1 MLFQISLSNIRKSIK
16 DYAVYF
22 FTLIIGVAV
31 FYIFNAIET
40 QTAFIRVNET
50 QRELIKILTTA
61 ISGVS
66 VFVAIVLGLLIVYAS
81 RFLMKRR
88 NKEFALYMM
97 LGMSKWKISALL
109 LCETVIIGIGSL
121 IVGLLIGV
129 SLSQVMSAVVANLF
143 EADMNDYKFTVS
155 GSAITKTILYFGIM
169 YLVVMIR
176 SGFVISKCRLITLM
190 NSGKRSEKITMKNPW
205 LCVVVFLISAA
216 VLVWAYHTVGWDF
229 EHLNEKKI
237 GLAILAGIVST
248 FFIFWSVSGMLLRVI
263 MSAKGV
269 YHRGLNSFTFRQISS
284 KINTTIAS
292 MTVICLMLFV
302 TICTLSTAF
311 TIRNSLNKGVEDNF
325 PVDFYGRFS
334 LHINDSSDDSSYRT
348 GDIDDVYAQQNMS
361 IYDDFGEYRHFH
373 DYVES
378 NFTFDTFAG
387 DRKDELT
394 GSSMSIYAMMNFD
407 ISFLK
412 LSDYNAIM
420 ELYGQKQI
428 ELGDGEYA
436 VSANA
441 SGMPEMYDKLLEDGT
456 EITVFGNALKPR
468 SKKCVISS
476 FYPDMN
482 ASNTG
487 TIIVPDNAVSEE
499 YRGVDYFVGNYN
511 ATDKKGREAAEQT
524 AIDHWTYV
532 MHWYQSETKY
542 GSMQSIET
550 RIEAANDAIGIG
562 AVVTFLGLY
571 IGFIFLVSCGAIL
584 ALKELSES
592 ADSIPRYTMLR
603 KLGVEE
609 KEISR
614 SIFLQSGIFFLLPLL
629 LACLHSYAGMRF
641 AKIGL
646 DLLVTENY
654 VKPVIF
660 TAIVLIAIYGGY
672 FLLTFLGSKAITREQ
687 K

>member
-1 MLFQISLSNIRKSIK
+1 MLFKISLSNIRKSIK
-16 DYAVYF
+16 DYAIYF
-22 FTLIIGVAV
+22 FTLVLGVAI
-31 FYIFNAIET
+31 FYVFNAIET
-40 QTAFIRVNET
+40 QTAFISMSEV
-50 QRELIKILTTA
+50 QRELIDILIKA

-121 IVGLLIGV
+121 VVGLLIGV
-129 SLSQVMSAVVANLF
+129 GLSQVMSAVIANMF
-143 EADMNDYKFTVS
+143 EADMNYYKFSVS
-155 GSAITKTILYFGIM
+155 AHAVTKTMLYFGIM
-169 YLVVMIR
+169 YAVVMLR

-205 LCVVVFLISAA
+205 LCVIVFLISAA
-216 VLVWAYHTVGWDF
+216 VLGWAYYTVGWDF
-229 EHLNEKKI
+229 EHISVKKI
-237 GLAILAGIVST
+237 GFAILAGIVST
-248 FFIFWSVSGMLLRVI
+248 FFIFWSVSGMLLRVV
-263 MSAKGV
+263 MSAKSV
-269 YHRGLNSFTFRQISS
+269 YHRDLNSFTFRQISS

-292 MTVICLMLFV
+292 MSVICLMLFV

-311 TIRNSLNKGVEDNF
+311 TIRNSLNKGVDDNF
-325 PVDFYGRFS
+325 PVDFYGRFAQHTHES
-334 LHINDSSDDSSYRT
+334 EDDYSYRT
-348 GDIDDVYAQQNMS
+348 GNIDDVYAQQDMS
-361 IYDDFGEYRHFH
+361 IYDDFGEYHHFC
-373 DYVES
+373 DYIES

-387 DRKDELT
+387 DKKVELT
-394 GSSMSIYAMMNFD
+394 GGSTSIYTLMNFD

-412 LSDYNAIM
+412 LSDYNALM
-420 ELYGQKQI
+420 KLYGKEQT

-441 SGMPEMYDKLLEDGT
+441 AGMPEMYDKLLEGCT
-456 EITVFGNALKPR
+456 EITVFGKTLRPG
-468 SKKCVISS
+468 SDKCLISS
-476 FYPDMN
+476 FYPDMQ

-499 YRGVDYFVGNYN
+499 YRGVDYFVGNYK
-511 ATDKKGREAAEQT
+511 AYDKKEIEAAEKT
-524 AIDHWTYV
+524 ARDNWDHV
-532 MHWYQSETKY
+532 MHWYQSGTGNGFMQGLETK
-542 GSMQSIET
+542 
-550 RIEAANDAIGIG
+550 IEAANNAIGIG
-562 AVVTFLGLY
+562 AIVTFLGLY

-592 ADSIPRYTMLR
+592 SDSMPRYTMLR

-609 KEISR
+609 KEISK
-614 SIFLQSGIFFLLPLL
+614 SIFRQSGIFFMLPLL

-641 AKIGL
+641 ARVGL

-654 VKPVIF
+654 TKPVIF
-660 TAIVLIAIYGGY
+660 TALILIAIYGGY
-672 FLLTFLGSKAITREQ
+672 FLLTFLGSRAIVKEQ

>member
-1 MLFQISLSNIRKSIK
+1 MLFKISLSNIRKSIK

-66 VFVAIVLGLLIVYAS
+66 VFVAVVLGLLIVYAS

-88 NKEFALYMM
+88 SKEFALYIM

-129 SLSQVMSAVVANLF
+129 GLSQVMSAVVANLF

-155 GSAITKTILYFGIM
+155 GSAITKTIIYFGIM
-169 YLVVMIR
+169 YAVVMLR

-216 VLVWAYHTVGWDF
+216 VLGWAYHTVGWDF
-229 EHLNEKKI
+229 EHISTKRI

-248 FFIFWSVSGMLLRVI
+248 FFIFWSVSGMLLRVV

-325 PVDFYGRFS
+325 PVDFYGRFA
-334 LHINDSSDDSSYRT
+334 LHTHDSSDDSAYST
-348 GDIDDVYAQQNMS
+348 GNIDDVYAQQDMS
-361 IYDDFGEYRHFH
+361 IYDDFEEYCHFH
-373 DYVES
+373 DYIES
-378 NFTFDTFAG
+378 NFTFDTYAG
-387 DRKDELT
+387 DRKGELT
-394 GSSMSIYAMMNFD
+394 GSSVSIYSMMNFD

-420 ELYGQKQI
+420 KLYGQKQI
-428 ELGDGEYA
+428 ELSDGEYA

-441 SGMPEMYDKLLEDGT
+441 AGMPEMYDKLLEDCT
-456 EITVFGNALKPR
+456 EITVFGNTLRP
-468 SKKCVISS
+468 SSQKCIISS
-476 FYPDMN
+476 FYPDMQ

-499 YRGVDYFVGNYN
+499 YRGVDYFVGNYK
-511 ATDKKGREAAEQT
+511 ASDKKGKEAAEKT
-524 AIDHWTYV
+524 ARDNWNNV
-532 MHWYQSETKY
+532 MHWFQSGTEY
-542 GSMQSIET
+542 GSMQGLET
-550 RIEAANDAIGIG
+550 RIEAANNAIGIG

-614 SIFLQSGIFFLLPLL
+614 SIFRQSGIFFLLPLL

-672 FLLTFLGSKAITREQ
+672 FLLTFLGSKAIVKGQ

>member
-1 MLFQISLSNIRKSIK
+1 MLFKISLSNIRKSIK

-22 FTLIIGVAV
+22 FTLVIGVAI
-31 FYIFNAIET
+31 FYVFNAIET
-40 QTAFIRVNET
+40 QTAFISVSET

-66 VFVAIVLGLLIVYAS
+66 VFIAVVLGLLIVYAS

-97 LGMSKWKISALL
+97 LGMSKWRISALL

-121 IVGLLIGV
+121 FVGLLIGTG
-129 SLSQVMSAVVANLF
+129 LSQVMSAVVANLF

-169 YLVVMIR
+169 YAVVMLR

-190 NSGKRSEKITMKNPW
+190 NSGKHSEKITMKNPW
-205 LCVVVFLISAA
+205 LCVIVFLISAA
-216 VLVWAYHTVGWDF
+216 VLGWAYYTVGWDF
-229 EHLNEKKI
+229 EHINEKRI

-248 FFIFWSVSGMLLRVI
+248 FFIFWSVSGMLLRVV

-284 KINTTIAS
+284 KINTTVAS

-302 TICTLSTAF
+302 TICDLSTAF
-311 TIRNSLNKGVEDNF
+311 VIRNSLNKGVEDNF

-334 LHINDSSDDSSYRT
+334 LHIHDSSDEYSYRT
-348 GDIDDVYAQQNMS
+348 GNIDDVYAQQNMS
-361 IYDDFGEYRHFH
+361 IYDDFGEYHHFC
-373 DYVES
+373 DYVAG

-387 DRKDELT
+387 GRKDELT
-394 GSSMSIYAMMNFD
+394 GGSMSIYTMMNFD

-420 ELYGQKQI
+420 KLYGQKQI
-428 ELGDGEYA
+428 ELNDGEYA

-441 SGMPEMYDKLLEDGT
+441 SGMPEIYDKLLEDGT
-456 EITVFGNALKPR
+456 EITVFGNTLKPD
-468 SKKCVISS
+468 SEKCEISS

-487 TIIVPDNAVSEE
+487 TIIVPDNAVSDE
-499 YRGVDYFVGNYN
+499 YRGVDYFIGNYN
-511 ATDKKGREAAEQT
+511 AADKKGREAAEKN
-524 AIDHWTYV
+524 ARDHWDYV
-532 MHWYQSETKY
+532 MHWYQSGTEN
-542 GSMQSIET
+542 GFMQGIET
-550 RIEAANDAIGIG
+550 RIEAAGNAIGIG
-562 AVVTFLGLY
+562 AIVTFLGLY

-609 KEISR
+609 SDITKSVFR
-614 SIFLQSGIFFLLPLL
+614 QTGIFFLLPLL

-646 DLLVTENY
+646 DLLVTEDY
-654 VKPVIF
+654 IKPVIF
-660 TAIVLIAIYGGY
+660 TAVILIAIYGGY

>member
-1 MLFQISLSNIRKSIK
+1 MLFKISLSNIRKSIK
-16 DYAVYF
+16 DYAIYF
-22 FTLIIGVAV
+22 FTLVLGVAV

-40 QTAFIRVNET
+40 QTAFLRVSDD
-50 QRELIKILTTA
+50 QRELIHILTTA

-66 VFVAIVLGLLIVYAS
+66 VFIAVVLGLLIVYAS

-97 LGMSKWKISALL
+97 LGMSKRKISALL

-121 IVGLLIGV
+121 VVGLLIGFG
-129 SLSQVMSAVVANLF
+129 LSQVMSAVVANMF
-143 EADMNDYKFTVS
+143 EADMNSYKFTIS

-169 YLVVMIR
+169 YAVVMLR

-205 LCVVVFLISAA
+205 LCVIVFIISAA
-216 VLVWAYHTVGWDF
+216 VLIWAYHTVGWDF
-229 EHLNEKKI
+229 EHISTKRI

-248 FFIFWSVSGMLLRVI
+248 FFIFWSVAGMLLRVI

-269 YHRGLNSFTFRQISS
+269 YHRGLNSFTFRQLSS

-292 MTVICLMLFV
+292 MTVICLMLFI

-311 TIRNSLNKGVEDNF
+311 TIRNSLNKSVDDNF
-325 PVDFYGRFS
+325 PVDFYGRFA
-334 LHINDSSDDSSYRT
+334 LHTHESEDDSSYRT
-348 GDIDDVYAQQNMS
+348 GNIDDVYAQQNMS
-361 IYDDFGEYRHFH
+361 IYDDFDEYCHFY
-373 DYVES
+373 DYNES

-387 DRKDELT
+387 DRKAELT
-394 GSSMSIYAMMNFD
+394 GGSMSIYAMMNFD

-441 SGMPEMYDKLLEDGT
+441 SGMPEMYDKLLEDST
-456 EITVFGNALKPR
+456 EITVFGNTLKPS
-468 SKKCVISS
+468 SKKCILSS
-476 FYPDMN
+476 FYPDMQ

-487 TIIVPDNAVSEE
+487 TIIVPDNAVSEK
-499 YRGVDYFVGNYN
+499 YRGADYFVGNYK
-511 ATDKKGREAAEQT
+511 ATDKNGKEAADKT
-524 AIDHWTYV
+524 ARDNWNYV
-532 MHWYQSETKY
+532 MHWFDSEAKY
-542 GSMQSIET
+542 GYMCGIET
-550 RIEAANDAIGIG
+550 RIEAASNAIGIG
-562 AVVTFLGLY
+562 AIFTFLGLY

-592 ADSIPRYTMLR
+592 ADSMPRYTMLR

-614 SIFLQSGIFFLLPLL
+614 SIFRQSGIFFLLPLL

-646 DLLVTENY
+646 DLLVTDNY
-654 VKPVIF
+654 TKPVIF
-660 TAIVLIAIYGGY
+660 TAIILIAIYGGY
-672 FLLTFLGSKAITREQ
+672 FLLTFLGSKAIVKEQ

>member
-1 MLFQISLSNIRKSIK
+1 MLFKISLSNIRKSIK
-16 DYAVYF
+16 DYAIYF
-22 FTLIIGVAV
+22 FTLVLGVAV

-40 QTAFIRVNET
+40 QTAFLRVSDD
-50 QRELIKILTTA
+50 QRELIHILTTA

-66 VFVAIVLGLLIVYAS
+66 VFIAVVLGLLIVYAS

-97 LGMSKWKISALL
+97 LGMSKRKISALL

-121 IVGLLIGV
+121 FVGLMIGIG
-129 SLSQVMSAVVANLF
+129 LSQVMSAVVANMF

-169 YLVVMIR
+169 YAVVMLR

-205 LCVVVFLISAA
+205 LCVIVFLISAA
-216 VLVWAYHTVGWDF
+216 VLIWAYHTVGWDF
-229 EHLNEKKI
+229 EHISTKRI

-248 FFIFWSVSGMLLRVI
+248 FFIFWSVSGMLLRVV

-334 LHINDSSDDSSYRT
+334 LHTHDGTDDSSYRT
-348 GDIDDVYAQQNMS
+348 GNIDDVYAQQNMS
-361 IYDDFGEYRHFH
+361 IYDDFDEYCHFH
-373 DYVES
+373 DYNES

-387 DRKDELT
+387 DRKAELT
-394 GSSMSIYAMMNFD
+394 GGSMSIYAMMNFD

-420 ELYGQKQI
+420 ELYGQQQI
-428 ELGDGEYA
+428 ELKDGEYA

-441 SGMPEMYDKLLEDGT
+441 AGLPAMYDKLLEDGT
-456 EITVFGNALKPR
+456 EITAFGRTLKPS
-468 SKKCVISS
+468 SKKCILSS
-476 FYPDMN
+476 FYPDMQ

-487 TIIVPDNAVSEE
+487 TIIVPDDAVSEK
-499 YRGVDYFVGNYN
+499 YRGVDYFIGNYK
-511 ATDKKGREAAEQT
+511 ASDKESKEAADKT
-524 AIDHWTYV
+524 ARDNWNNV
-532 MHWYQSETKY
+532 MHRYQS
-542 GSMQSIET
+542 GAGNGFMHGLET
-550 RIEAANDAIGIG
+550 RIEAASNAIGIG
-562 AVVTFLGLY
+562 ALVTFLGLY

-592 ADSIPRYTMLR
+592 ADSMPRYTMLR

-614 SIFLQSGIFFLLPLL
+614 SIFRQSGIFFLLPLL

-646 DLLVTENY
+646 DLLVTDNY
-654 VKPVIF
+654 TKPVIF
-660 TAIVLIAIYGGY
+660 TAIILIAIYGGY
-672 FLLTFLGSKAITREQ
+672 FLLTFLGSKAIVKEQ

>member
-1 MLFQISLSNIRKSIK
+1 MLFKISLSNIRKSIK

-22 FTLIIGVAV
+22 FTLVLGVAV
-31 FYIFNAIET
+31 FYVFNAIET

-50 QRELIKILTTA
+50 QREMIKILTTA
-61 ISGVS
+61 VSGVS
-66 VFVAIVLGLLIVYAS
+66 VFVAVVLGLLIVYAS

-121 IVGLLIGV
+121 LVGLLIGTG
-129 SLSQVMSAVVANLF
+129 LSQVMSAVVANLF
-143 EADMNDYKFTVS
+143 EADMNDYRFTVS
-155 GSAITKTILYFGIM
+155 ASAITKTIIYFGIM
-169 YLVVMIR
+169 YAVVMLR

-205 LCVVVFLISAA
+205 LCVIVFLISAA
-216 VLVWAYHTVGWDF
+216 VLGWAYYTVGWDF
-229 EHLNEKKI
+229 AHLSLRRI
-237 GLAILAGIVST
+237 GLSILAGSVST
-248 FFIFWSVSGMLLRVI
+248 FFIFWSVSGMLLRVM

-311 TIRNSLNKGVEDNF
+311 TIRNSLNHGVEENF
-325 PVDFYGRFS
+325 PVDFYGRFALNGNGS
-334 LHINDSSDDSSYRT
+334 NDLYMYKG
-348 GDIDDVYAQQNMS
+348 GDIDDVYAQQGMS
-361 IYDDFGEYRHFH
+361 IYDDFSEYCHFH
-373 DYVES
+373 EYIEDNY
-378 NFTFDTFAG
+378 TFDGFVGNKKEMLADT
-387 DRKDELT
+387 
-394 GSSMSIYAMMNFD
+394 SMSIYTLMNFD

-412 LSDYNAIM
+412 LSDYNALM

-428 ELGDGEYA
+428 ELSDGEYA
-436 VSANA
+436 ICSNI
-441 SGMPEMYDKLLEDGT
+441 SGLPEVYDKVLAENR
-456 EITVFGNALKPR
+456 EITVFGKTLKPGYT
-468 SKKCVISS
+468 KCIETS
-476 FYPDMN
+476 FYPDMQ

-487 TIIVPDNAVSEE
+487 TIIVPDNAVSED
-499 YRGVDYFVGNYN
+499 YRGVDYFVGNY
-511 ATDKKGREAAEQT
+511 AAKDKKGREAAEKT
-524 AIDHWTYV
+524 ARDNWNNV
-532 MHWYQSETKY
+532 
-542 GSMQSIET
+542 MQSYNRGINGLET
-550 RIEAANDAIGIG
+550 RIEAADSAIGIG

-571 IGFIFLVSCGAIL
+571 IGFIFLVSCGAVL

-609 KEISR
+609 KEITR
-614 SIFLQSGIFFLLPLL
+614 SIFRQSGIFFLLPLL
-629 LACLHSYAGMRF
+629 LACLHSYVGMRF
-641 AKIGL
+641 GKIGL
-646 DLLVTENY
+646 EMVVFDSFT
-654 VKPVIF
+654 KPILF
-660 TAIVLIAIYGGY
+660 TAAVVILIYGGY

>member
-1 MLFQISLSNIRKSIK
+1 MLFKISLSNIRKSIK

-22 FTLIIGVAV
+22 FTLVLGVAV
-31 FYIFNAIET
+31 FYVFNAIET

-50 QRELIKILTTA
+50 QREIIKILTTA

-66 VFVAIVLGLLIVYAS
+66 VFVAVVLGLLIVYAS

-97 LGMSKWKISALL
+97 MGMSKWKISALL

-121 IVGLLIGV
+121 LVGLLIGTG
-129 SLSQVMSAVVANLF
+129 LSQVMSAVVANLF
-143 EADMNDYKFTVS
+143 EADMNDYRFTVS
-155 GSAITKTILYFGIM
+155 ASAITKTILYFGIM
-169 YLVVMIR
+169 YLVVMLR

-216 VLVWAYHTVGWDF
+216 VLGWAYYTVGWDF
-229 EHLNEKKI
+229 AHLSLRKI
-237 GLAILAGIVST
+237 GLSILAGSVST

-325 PVDFYGRFS
+325 PVDFYGCFS
-334 LHINDSSDDSSYRT
+334 LHIHDSSDDSSYRT

-361 IYDDFGEYRHFH
+361 IYDDFVEYHHFH
-373 DYVES
+373 DYIES

-394 GSSMSIYAMMNFD
+394 SGSMSIYSMMGFG

-420 ELYGQKQI
+420 ELYGQNQI

-441 SGMPEMYDKLLEDGT
+441 SGMPEMYDKLLESSP
-456 EITVFGNALKPR
+456 EITVFGNTLKP
-468 SKKCVISS
+468 SSEKCIISS
-476 FYPDMN
+476 FYPDMQ

-524 AIDHWTYV
+524 ARDNWNNV
-532 MHWYQSETKY
+532 MHWFDSEAKY
-542 GSMQSIET
+542 GYMCGIET
-550 RIEAANDAIGIG
+550 RIEAANNAIGIG

-592 ADSIPRYTMLR
+592 ADSMARYTMLR

-609 KEISR
+609 KEISK
-614 SIFLQSGIFFLLPLL
+614 SIFRQSGIFFLLPLL

>member
-1 MLFQISLSNIRKSIK
+1 MLFKISLSNIRKSIK

-22 FTLIIGVAV
+22 FTLVLGVAV
-31 FYIFNAIET
+31 FYVFNAIET

-50 QRELIKILTTA
+50 QREIIKILTTA

-66 VFVAIVLGLLIVYAS
+66 VFVAVVLGLLIVYAS

-97 LGMSKWKISALL
+97 MGMSKWKISALL

-129 SLSQVMSAVVANLF
+129 GLSQVMSAVVANLF
-143 EADMNDYKFTVS
+143 EADMNNYRFTVS
-155 GSAITKTILYFGIM
+155 ASAITKTILYFGIM
-169 YLVVMIR
+169 YLVVMLR

-229 EHLNEKKI
+229 EHLNEKRI

-334 LHINDSSDDSSYRT
+334 LHIHDSSDDSSYRT

-361 IYDDFGEYRHFH
+361 IYDDFGEYHHFH
-373 DYVES
+373 DYIES

-394 GSSMSIYAMMNFD
+394 SGSVSIYSMMNFD

-441 SGMPEMYDKLLEDGT
+441 AGMPEMYDKLLEDGT
-456 EITVFGNALKPR
+456 EITVFGNTFKPG
-468 SKKCVISS
+468 SKKCILSS
-476 FYPDMN
+476 FYHDMQ

-487 TIIVPDNAVSEE
+487 TIIVPDDAVSEK
-499 YRGVDYFVGNYN
+499 YRGIDYFVGNYN

-524 AIDHWTYV
+524 ARDHWTYV
-532 MHWYQSETKY
+532 MHWFQSNTNY
-542 GSMQSIET
+542 GSMQGLET
-550 RIEAANDAIGIG
+550 KIEAANNAIGIG

-592 ADSIPRYTMLR
+592 ADSMARYTMLR

-609 KEISR
+609 KEISK
-614 SIFLQSGIFFLLPLL
+614 SIFRQSGIFFLLPLL

>member
-1 MLFQISLSNIRKSIK
+1 MLFKISLSNIRKSIK

-22 FTLIIGVAV
+22 FTLVLGVAV

-40 QTAFIRVNET
+40 QTAFIRASEE
-50 QRELIKILTTA
+50 QRELIKILITA

-66 VFVAIVLGLLIVYAS
+66 VFIAIVLGLLIVYAS

-88 NKEFALYMM
+88 NREFALYMM
-97 LGMSKWKISALL
+97 LGMSKWRISAIL

-121 IVGLLIGV
+121 FVGLLLGV
-129 SLSQVMSAVVANLF
+129 GFSQVMSAVVANLF
-143 EADMNDYKFTVS
+143 EADMDDYRFTVS
-155 GSAITKTILYFGIM
+155 ASAITKTMLYFGIM
-169 YLVVMIR
+169 YLVVMLR

-190 NSGKRSEKITMKNPW
+190 NSGRRSEKITMKNPW
-205 LCVVVFLISAA
+205 LCVIVFLISAA
-216 VLVWAYHTVGWDF
+216 ALGWAYHTVGWDF
-229 EHLNEKKI
+229 EHISVRRI
-237 GLAILAGIVST
+237 GLAILAGSIAT
-248 FFIFWSVSGMLLRVI
+248 FFIFWSVAGMLLRVI

-269 YHRGLNSFTFRQISS
+269 YHSGLNSFTFRQLSS
-284 KINTTIAS
+284 KVSTTVAS

-334 LHINDSSDDSSYRT
+334 LHINDSSYRT

-361 IYDDFGEYRHFH
+361 IYDDFGEYHHFH
-373 DYVES
+373 DYIEN
-378 NFTFDTFAG
+378 NFSFDTFAG
-387 DRKDELT
+387 DRKAELT
-394 GSSMSIYAMMNFD
+394 DGSVSIYSMMGFE

-420 ELYGQKQI
+420 KLYGQKQI
-428 ELGDGEYA
+428 ELGNGEYA

-441 SGMPEMYDKLLEDGT
+441 SGMPEIYDKLLEDCP
-456 EITVFGNALKPR
+456 EITVFGNTLKPGR
-468 SKKCVISS
+468 KKCIISS
-476 FYPDMN
+476 FYPDMQ

-499 YRGVDYFVGNYN
+499 YRGIDYFVGNYK
-511 ATDKKGREAAEQT
+511 ASDKASREAAEKT
-524 AIDHWTYV
+524 ARDNWNYV
-532 MHWYQSETKY
+532 MHWFQSGTEY
-542 GSMQSIET
+542 GSMQGYET
-550 RIEAANDAIGIG
+550 KIEAANNAIGIG

-592 ADSIPRYTMLR
+592 SDSIPRYTMLR

-609 KEISR
+609 KEISK
-614 SIFLQSGIFFLLPLL
+614 SIFRQSGIFFLLPLL

-654 VKPVIF
+654 IKPVIF
-660 TAIVLIAIYGGY
+660 TAVILIAIYGGY
-672 FLLTFLGSKAITREQ
+672 FLLTFLGSRAITREQ
-687 K
+687 KQV

>member
-1 MLFQISLSNIRKSIK
+1 MLFKISLSNIRKSIK
-16 DYAVYF
+16 DYAIYF
-22 FTLIIGVAV
+22 FTLVLGVAV

-40 QTAFIRVNET
+40 QTAFLRVSDD
-50 QRELIKILTTA
+50 QRELIHILTTA

-66 VFVAIVLGLLIVYAS
+66 VFIAVVLGLLIVYAS

-97 LGMSKWKISALL
+97 LGMSKRKISALL

-121 IVGLLIGV
+121 FVGLMIGIG
-129 SLSQVMSAVVANLF
+129 LSQVMSAVVANMF

-169 YLVVMIR
+169 YAVVMLR

-205 LCVVVFLISAA
+205 LCVIVFLISAA
-216 VLVWAYHTVGWDF
+216 LLVWAYHTVGWDF
-229 EHLNEKKI
+229 EHISEKRI

-248 FFIFWSVSGMLLRVI
+248 FFIFWSVSGMLLRVV

-334 LHINDSSDDSSYRT
+334 LHTHDGTDDSSYRT
-348 GDIDDVYAQQNMS
+348 GNIDDVYAQQNMS
-361 IYDDFGEYRHFH
+361 IYDDFEEYHHFY
-373 DYVES
+373 DYIES
-378 NFTFDTFAG
+378 NFTFDTFAD

-394 GSSMSIYAMMNFD
+394 GGSASIYTMMNFD

-412 LSDYNAIM
+412 LSDYNAVM
-420 ELYGQKQI
+420 ELYGQQQI
-428 ELGDGEYA
+428 ELKDGEYA

-441 SGMPEMYDKLLEDGT
+441 AGLPAMYDKLLEDGT
-456 EITVFGNALKPR
+456 EITAFGRTLKPS
-468 SKKCVISS
+468 SKKCILSS
-476 FYPDMN
+476 FYPDMQ

-487 TIIVPDNAVSEE
+487 TIIVPDDAVSEK
-499 YRGVDYFVGNYN
+499 YRGVDYFIGNYK
-511 ATDKKGREAAEQT
+511 ASDKESKEAADKT
-524 AIDHWTYV
+524 ARDNWNNV
-532 MHWYQSETKY
+532 MHWYQS
-542 GSMQSIET
+542 GAGNGFMHGLET
-550 RIEAANDAIGIG
+550 RIEAASNAIGIG
-562 AVVTFLGLY
+562 ALVTFLGLY

-592 ADSIPRYTMLR
+592 ADSMPRYTMLR

-609 KEISR
+609 REISR
-614 SIFLQSGIFFLLPLL
+614 SIFRQSGIFFLLPLL

-646 DLLVTENY
+646 DLLVTDNY
-654 VKPVIF
+654 TKPVIF
-660 TAIVLIAIYGGY
+660 TAIILIAIYGGY
-672 FLLTFLGSKAITREQ
+672 FLLTFLGSKAIVKEQ

>member
-1 MLFQISLSNIRKSIK
+1 MLFKISLSNIRKSIK

-22 FTLIIGVAV
+22 FTLVLGVAV
-31 FYIFNAIET
+31 FYVFNAIET

-50 QRELIKILTTA
+50 QREIIKILTTA

-66 VFVAIVLGLLIVYAS
+66 VFVAVVLGLLIVYAS

-97 LGMSKWKISALL
+97 MGMSKWKISALL

-129 SLSQVMSAVVANLF
+129 GLSQVMSAVVANLF
-143 EADMNDYKFTVS
+143 EADMNNYRFTVS
-155 GSAITKTILYFGIM
+155 ASAITKTILYFGIM
-169 YLVVMIR
+169 YLVVMLR

-229 EHLNEKKI
+229 EHLNEKRI

-334 LHINDSSDDSSYRT
+334 LHIHDSSDDSSYRT

-361 IYDDFGEYRHFH
+361 IYDDFGEYHHFH
-373 DYVES
+373 DYIES

-394 GSSMSIYAMMNFD
+394 SGSVSIYSMMNFD

-441 SGMPEMYDKLLEDGT
+441 AGMPEMYDKLLEDGT
-456 EITVFGNALKPR
+456 EITVFGNTFKPG
-468 SKKCVISS
+468 SKKCILSS
-476 FYPDMN
+476 FYPDMQ

-487 TIIVPDNAVSEE
+487 TIIVPDDAVSEK
-499 YRGVDYFVGNYN
+499 YRGIDYFVGNYN

-524 AIDHWTYV
+524 ARDHWTYV
-532 MHWYQSETKY
+532 MHWFQSNTNY
-542 GSMQSIET
+542 GSMQGLET
-550 RIEAANDAIGIG
+550 KIEAANNAIGIG

-592 ADSIPRYTMLR
+592 ADSMARYTMLR

-609 KEISR
+609 KEISK
-614 SIFLQSGIFFLLPLL
+614 SIFRQSGIFFLLPLL